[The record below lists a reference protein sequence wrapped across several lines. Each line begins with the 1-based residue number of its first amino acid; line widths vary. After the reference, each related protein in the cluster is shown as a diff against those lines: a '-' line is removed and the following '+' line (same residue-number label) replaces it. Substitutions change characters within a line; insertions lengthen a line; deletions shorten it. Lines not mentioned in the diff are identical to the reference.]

1 MANDLSNLCR
11 IGELFPRNG
20 LNFAYPK
27 ISEGYANKHKI
38 SGRANVKGDMHVVG
52 GPQNTREKSQIVE
65 LNLLR
70 EVIGHRKLRGSE
82 RCLLPVLNAIRFL
95 ECSNRVQYPNGD
107 NNANIESLPMN
118 EHSPSDSREHYGLA
132 WSLSKCKSLSSP
144 EWETL
149 TKTQHGCPRGSD
161 KGKTMYDWIK
171 VLRRLQKVDPN
182 AYFDIANTL
191 ISQFSVVEPSAY
203 SCTDVVRTFKAS
215 EKKRGFSMTARTSK
229 PYITSTIKKSSWLF
243 TPFPKGRVRK
253 SNRGRLQRSGSTSR
267 TPPRIGVRSPKR
279 PSNYHDLKRLS
290 PLLHRK
296 SQLRFKL
303 CTPEENKPER
313 VSPPAALRSGMWRHS
328 WPADAER
335 KATVILAQWR
345 MYSARRQYQA
355 FRHAA
360 ITIQRQWRQSR
371 RLYAAEKDIVVP
383 NFGKSDIC
391 SNTQRLN
398 GRATI
403 KSGAESLCNEVAGED
418 TQRSLK
424 TPGCLVQLLCD
435 NSMLQEEVFAEFLSF
450 LPSPERDLSVNDL
463 SSSTVVSPDSFRIS
477 STVLEENNDED
488 PQSPPSKTKTWNCD
502 PCNLDSPVCSPAKEL
517 TFAKISIDG
526 SLPPTPIKEWSSR
539 KRDLVRSPAA
549 VPISWNYCT
558 NDIDHHSPTKDW
570 ATPPEKGRNSTFLLA
585 ESPQA
590 DSKSKWSQLPS
601 EWFADLDDSDISDS
615 CCDTSQVI
623 SIAFS
628 PPSDPSLKPLH
639 GFTDVPTSR
648 HEMMVPTSPAL
659 VCIPKDSNTSGLP
672 FHHSSEDVEV
682 ATSNSDKKFSVSNKL
697 TSSKAIGSSYL
708 KVVPLSERDV
718 DSLKLRTANVPARS
732 TDYLLSSALEEELID
747 ELAKLFEGSPIPP
760 TFTYPSTSPGGC
772 YRSISDLHCSGSVRF
787 SDPEALSRICNEFLI
802 NDGFSHSARKLD
814 FNLEDFEK
822 RQGNE
827 GNEEECLHIEG
838 KHMSGTELSTMV
850 EEHVKSSSPLFSLPK
865 FTPSETAISNSDKS
879 GKILDGI
886 EAKFLGMSEE
896 LDDVKAS
903 RDSRSC
909 SKICQCTVQDFL
921 QLVDQKSATSNG
933 ASKTLQRGIES
944 SLSTKLHGP
953 RSLLTTFA
961 NEDDFCDKAVDGNVV
976 AVESTMH
983 QVRNLLPDAIHS
995 IGREAASATES
1006 LNPGLGQPLVFTT
1019 ADCQEKSNTSSLS
1032 KKYFLQSPSLRIDHG
1047 KMDSDAESVSSTS
1060 LSPSKLDSAFAEV
1073 EKKAG
1078 KKHARALFTC
1088 QESSMSQTTIN
1099 ALLPSGVNSETTD
1112 NGVLKPEYRTQC
1124 DDISHHC
1131 CFEDNYEAML
1141 KQRDNHRLWF
1151 PEELSGSLIDTSGQE
1166 SDCSFRRTTS
1176 SGWGCGLMTLMSDG
1190 GFTRA
1195 GNPVPSLHDLCKV
1208 WDEECIDLVTRSLK
1222 YKLLM
1227 IDPVLLCHEVK
1238 MAFTNPDSSSSRTL
1252 DWEIQSIGRLKEKT
1266 ESKVAIKEL
1275 IKHQRDTIYTNIAT
1289 NTRMRER
1296 HRLYSM
1302 WGIRRMSTGRLR
1314 KLVYELLWKDPKR
1327 YHASADLVIEYL

>member
-1 MANDLSNLCR
+1 
-11 IGELFPRNG
+11 
-20 LNFAYPK
+20 
-27 ISEGYANKHKI
+27 
-38 SGRANVKGDMHVVG
+38 
-52 GPQNTREKSQIVE
+52 
-65 LNLLR
+65 
-70 EVIGHRKLRGSE
+70 
-82 RCLLPVLNAIRFL
+82 
-95 ECSNRVQYPNGD
+95 
-107 NNANIESLPMN
+107 
-118 EHSPSDSREHYGLA
+118 
-132 WSLSKCKSLSSP
+132 
-144 EWETL
+144 
-149 TKTQHGCPRGSD
+149 
-161 KGKTMYDWIK
+161 MYDWIK

-1019 ADCQEKSNTSSLS
+1019 ADWCDPSSTRDDTTFLAPEAERPSIAVTRFCGGISKSKPPLPTSRRISFDESNLKSNLDHTPDRKRLVVSERNVSERLLHNSPASPDTPFAWCSAVLSSQEKSNTSSLS